1 MQFSIISAGLL
12 LLAPLASAVSGTGPT
27 QAPKE
32 SPRVGYPTSQG
43 CFKSSKGLTDVGMEE
58 TQVSSGGCREACQ
71 AIKKPVF
78 AMGGGVKC
86 FCGDSYPPKSDLTDD
101 SACDYPCQAY
111 PLEAC
116 GNIDETAF
124 SVWNTGDK
132 LSVPFYDGKDEDS
145 SSTASGASK
154 TATSTSASGS
164 KTAVSTSIITGA
176 VESETG
182 LATAASAS
190 GETASSTESAAV
202 ATSSI
207 PSSGAKSMMG
217 AGVAIFVAALAV

>member
-1 MQFSIISAGLL
+1 MHFSIISAGLL
-12 LLAPLASAVSGTGPT
+12 LLAPLASAASGSEPT

-32 SPRVGYPTSQG
+32 SPRLGYPTSQG
-43 CFKSSKGLTDVGMEE
+43 CFKSSKGLKDVGMEE

-71 AIKKPVF
+71 ALKKPVF
-78 AMGGGVKC
+78 ALGGGVKC

-101 SACDYPCQAY
+101 SACNFPCQAY

-116 GNIDETAF
+116 GNIDGTAF
-124 SVWNTGDK
+124 SVWNIGDK
-132 LSVPFYDGKDEDS
+132 ISVPFYDGKDEDS

-154 TATSTSASGS
+154 TATSASGS
-164 KTAVSTSIITGA
+164 KTAVSTSVITGA

-217 AGVAIFVAALAV
+217 AGVAILVAALAV

>member
-1 MQFSIISAGLL
+1 MHFSIISAGLL
-12 LLAPLASAVSGTGPT
+12 LLAPLASATSDLAPT

-32 SPRVGYPTSQG
+32 SPKLGQPTSQG
-43 CFKSSKGLTDVGMEE
+43 CFKSSKGLKDVGLDE
-58 TQVSSGGCREACQ
+58 TKISSGGCREACQ

-78 AMGGGVKC
+78 AMGDVKC

-101 SACDYPCQAY
+101 SACDEMCQAY

-116 GNIDETAF
+116 GNIDGTAF
-124 SVWNTGDK
+124 SVWNSGDK
-132 LSVPFYDGKDEDS
+132 VNVPFYDGKDEDS
-145 SSTASGASK
+145 SSASSGSK
-154 TATSTSASGS
+154 TAT

-176 VESETG
+176 TESETG

-190 GETASSTESAAV
+190 GETASTTESAAV

>member
-1 MQFSIISAGLL
+1 MHFSIISAGLL
-12 LLAPLASAVSGTGPT
+12 LLAPLASAASAATPT
-27 QAPKE
+27 QQPKAD
-32 SPRVGYPTSQG
+32 PKLGYPTSQG
-43 CFKSSKGLTDVGMEE
+43 CFKSSKGLEDVGLDEIR
-58 TQVSSGGCREACQ
+58 VSSGGCREACR

-78 AMGGGVKC
+78 AMGGLKC

-101 SACDYPCQAY
+101 SACDYACQAY

-132 LSVPFYDGKDEDS
+132 ISVPFNDGKDDEDS

-154 TATSTSASGS
+154 TATSASGS

-202 ATSSI
+202 ATSSV